1 MSSTGEWVCPDC
13 HSINLA
19 STSRCYSCH
28 RALDPATTTDAAWT
42 PVPPDQQG
50 GRPAA
55 PGYRSATTRAR
66 GAQILVGTVAAVH
79 GVAALSGVYELS
91 LLNRIVDGSATD
103 AEVTGYLRFADA
115 LGLVLVLLTIVS
127 GIAVLAW
134 LSRTVEIVPVLGGGT
149 PRRSPREAIGWWFV
163 PIANLFIPY
172 LMVGD
177 VYVRLGT
184 ATRRGGDGFV
194 LAWWLLFIVG
204 DGVCRVAG
212 IAIDGATTI
221 DEIRGV
227 GIVLIVANIATS
239 LGGFLLVW
247 IVGEID
253 ARARERATPRATG
266 APVDRAALVSSVQA
280 AE

>member
-1 MSSTGEWVCPDC
+1 MTSAGEWACPDC

-19 STSRCYSCH
+19 SSSRCYSCH
-28 RALDPATTTDAAWT
+28 RALDPATMTDGAWT
-42 PVPPDQQG
+42 PVPPDHQG
-50 GRPAA
+50 GRSSA

-66 GAQILVGTVAAVH
+66 GAQILVGIVAAAH
-79 GVAALSGVYELS
+79 GVVAISGIYEL
-91 LLNRIVDGSATD
+91 LLVDRILDGSATD
-103 AEVTGYLRFADA
+103 AEVTGYLQFADT
-115 LGLVLVLLTIVS
+115 LGLLVVLLTIIS

-134 LSRTVEIVPVLGGGT
+134 LSRTVEIVPALGGGT

-172 LMVGD
+172 VIVRD
-177 VYVRLGT
+177 AYARLGT
-184 ATRRGGDGFV
+184 PTRRGGDAFV

-212 IAIDGATTI
+212 IAINGASSI
-221 DEIRGV
+221 DDVRGV
-227 GIVLIVANIATS
+227 GIIIIVANIATS

-247 IVGEID
+247 IIGEID
-253 ARARERATPRATG
+253 ARARERATPRAIGDAVDG
-266 APVDRAALVSSVQA
+266 AILASPVQA